1 MKTKTNLK
9 KSHQTI
15 EEATGTTEE
24 TGIRIFRFRKKKS
37 LQPNMSKNKINNNK
51 NHPQEEEGEGE
62 TGYPIT

>member
-15 EEATGTTEE
+15 GEAIGTTEE
-24 TGIRIFRFRKKKS
+24 TGIRTFRVKKRKS
-37 LQPNMSKNKINNNK
+37 LQPNMTNNKINNNK

-62 TGYPIT
+62 TGCPIT